1 MSTQTQ
7 TSESGVLDTI
17 KLLLAAVALIGG
29 LYAYYYYEPT
39 VAQALRV
46 LMVLGGTAVGIGIAM
61 TSTQGQRLWHFIQ
74 GSRVEIR
81 KVVWPTK
88 QETTQTAIAVFVF
101 TLIMMLFFWALDS
114 GLLWLTRTLVGQSR
128 GNRSVALRWYIV
140 HAYSYFEHRVKAA
153 LEERI
158 ERMGLQDKFGEILV
172 PTEEVVEMREGQK
185 RRSER
190 KFFPG
195 YVLVQMEMDDETWHL
210 VKEVPKVLG
219 FIGGSSDRP
228 APITEAEANRILQRV
243 QEGVDKPRP
252 KVLFEPGEVVR
263 VTDGPFKD
271 FSGVVEAVN
280 YEKNKLQVAV
290 QILGRSTPVELDFG
304 QVVKES

>member
-114 GLLWLTRTLVGQSR
+114 GLLWLTRTLVG
-128 GNRSVALRWYIV
+128 
-140 HAYSYFEHRVKAA
+140 
-153 LEERI
+153 
-158 ERMGLQDKFGEILV
+158 
-172 PTEEVVEMREGQK
+172 
-185 RRSER
+185 
-190 KFFPG
+190 
-195 YVLVQMEMDDETWHL
+195 
-210 VKEVPKVLG
+210 
-219 FIGGSSDRP
+219 
-228 APITEAEANRILQRV
+228 
-243 QEGVDKPRP
+243 
-252 KVLFEPGEVVR
+252 
-263 VTDGPFKD
+263 
-271 FSGVVEAVN
+271 
-280 YEKNKLQVAV
+280 
-290 QILGRSTPVELDFG
+290 
-304 QVVKES
+304 